1 MRVAMTPEQWGE
13 ASTLMVARLT
23 RELRGSSWD
32 RQAQQ
37 WVAVQGWLMVVA
49 TESDA
54 AIAASV
60 RAILK
65 AVADPANDLNHG
77 A

>member
-1 MRVAMTPEQWGE
+1 MTPEQWAD

-23 RELRGSSWD
+23 TELRGSSWD

-37 WVAVQGWLMVVA
+37 WVAVQGWLMVVVA
-49 TESDA
+49 ESDA

-60 RAILK
+60 KAILA
-65 AVADPANDLNHG
+65 AVVDPANDLADPAN
-77 A
+77 

>member
-1 MRVAMTPEQWGE
+1 MTPEQWAD

-23 RELRGSSWD
+23 TELRGSFWD
-32 RQAQQ
+32 RQGRQ

-60 RAILK
+60 RAILT
-65 AVADPANDLNHG
+65 AVADPANDLGEGDHG